1 MSPTLAA
8 FDWLNA
14 SLIVAFLFL
23 SVLMILIVLIQRPQ
37 GGGLSG
43 AFGSAAGSGQT
54 AFGART
60 GDALTIATVGI
71 FVVFLVTAAALNHT
85 IRPPKAGKPT
95 TTLTAPASA
104 PGAAPAPGAE
114 PAPVTPADAQPA
126 PAGDGVGVP
135 MPVPADSAEAPAPTP
150 VQPAPTEQPAAN
162 PAQQPATPPAPTP

>member
-8 FDWLNA
+8 IDWLNA

-85 IRPPKAGKPT
+85 IRPPKAAAPGT
-95 TTLTAPASA
+95 SVAAPASA
-104 PGAAPAPGAE
+104 PASGAE
-114 PAPVTPADAQPA
+114 PAAPATQPATGTEAAPVGAAPGAQPSATPPEPA
-126 PAGDGVGVP
+126 PAQP
-135 MPVPADSAEAPAPTP
+135 EAKPA
-150 VQPAPTEQPAAN
+150 EQPATA
-162 PAQQPATPPAPTP
+162 PATTP